1 MSHSRKRNIRR
12 DRVWANLYFV
22 KCREASERRF
32 FSNFSQQFLK
42 EAEEAGEVGTYCWF
56 LEQDRWQSSPLLDR
70 LFGIGTT
77 YPRNLLG
84 WFDLVD
90 ETFREPLRIH
100 VEGVLAGLWDFDYE
114 YQIVR
119 PDTQERRWIH
129 GKGRV
134 QNIVSDEGIP
144 LGRALLGA
152 IQDITSRKQHEVA
165 LERMTRLYEALS
177 QVKQVSLQAVGER
190 EYLEHICRILVIS
203 AKFRLAWVGREDPQT
218 HQILPQAAYGD
229 LEYLRGID
237 IRTDSSPWGQGPSGE
252 VIREK
257 HPVIANNLEQ
267 LANFQ
272 PWTARARAHQFQSSA
287 NLPVLRDGKVA
298 ATLNVYATS
307 VNYFG
312 AEEVSLLEEVSADI
326 ALTLDRWE
334 LAAAQRRAE
343 EERRVLEARLA
354 QVERLESL
362 GSLAGGVAHDMN
374 NVLGAI
380 LNTVATLRAVPEGG
394 SWEQALTTVTQACLR
409 GRSVVQHLLYFAQKG
424 LQHEV
429 AVNLNDLVNEVVD
442 LLKHTTLQ
450 KIHFSLDLQNLPC
463 VQADPSALTHALMN
477 LCVNAVDAMPEGG
490 TITITTRQL
499 HGIDLSV
506 RDTGL
511 GMTSE
516 VLSHAMDP
524 FFTTKE
530 LGKGTGLGLSQ
541 VFGTMRAH
549 EGQLTLESFPGQGT
563 TATMHFPT
571 SRTLNQDGRCFE
583 TPPED
588 AETPGQLSLKVLL
601 VDDDPLIRDSL
612 IELLELLGHSPTAA
626 AGGQEALNLLGAGY
640 ESDVIILDMNMP
652 GMNGAQTLAKIQ
664 EIRPSQ
670 AVLVTTGYT
679 ESDLG
684 DLAKHGK
691 VMSLS
696 KPFTAKELR
705 TALAAILALP

>member
-1 MSHSRKRNIRR
+1 MSHSRKKNTRR
-12 DRVWANLYFV
+12 DRIWATLYFA
-22 KCREASERRF
+22 KTREAAERRF
-32 FSNFSQQFLK
+32 FSSFSHQFLK
-42 EAEEAGEVGTYCWF
+42 EAEEAAEVGTYCWF
-56 LEQDRWQSSPLLDR
+56 LEQDRWQSSPVLDR
-70 LFGIGTT
+70 LFGIGST

-84 WFDLVD
+84 WLNLV
-90 ETFREPLRIH
+90 EESFRDPLRLH
-100 VEGVLAGLWDFDYE
+100 VEGVIKGLWDFDYE

-119 PDTQERRWIH
+119 PDTREQRWIH
-129 GKGRV
+129 GKGRL
-134 QNIVSDEGIP
+134 QDIFSDDGKS

-152 IQDITSRKQHEVA
+152 IQDITGQKQHEAA

-203 AKFRLAWVGREDPQT
+203 AKFRLAWIGREDPQT
-218 HQILPQAAYGD
+218 QRILPQAAYGD
-229 LEYLRGID
+229 TEYLRGID
-237 IRTDSSPWGQGPSGE
+237 IRTDSSPWGRGPSGE

-257 HPVIANNLEQ
+257 RPVIANNLEN

-272 PWTARARAHQFQSSA
+272 PWTSRARAHQFQSSA
-287 NLPVLRDGKVA
+287 NLPVLRGGKVA

-307 VNYFG
+307 ANYFG

-326 ALTLDRWE
+326 ALTLDRWD

-343 EERRVLEARLA
+343 EERRALETRLA

-380 LNTVATLRAVPEGG
+380 LNTVATLRPAPEG
-394 SWEQALTTVTQACLR
+394 SHLEQALTTMTQACLR

-424 LQHEV
+424 IQHEV
-429 AVNLNDLVNEVVD
+429 SVNLNDLVKEVVD

-450 KIHFSLDLQNLPC
+450 KITFSLDLGNLPC
-463 VQADPSALTHALMN
+463 VQVDPAAITHALMN

-499 HGIDLSV
+499 NGIDLSIQ
-506 RDTGL
+506 DTGL
-511 GMTSE
+511 GMSSE
-516 VLSHAMDP
+516 VLARAMDP

-530 LGKGTGLGLSQ
+530 PGKGTGLGLPQ

-571 SRTLNQDGRCFE
+571 ARILEQAGQCFE
-583 TPPED
+583 APLEE
-588 AETPGQLSLKVLL
+588 AEILADLSLKVLL

-612 IELLELLGHSPTAA
+612 IELLELLGHRPTAA

-640 ESDVIILDMNMP
+640 EPEVIILDMNMP

-664 EIRPSQ
+664 EIQPSQ
-670 AVLVTTGYT
+670 PVLVTTGYT

-684 DLAKHGK
+684 DLVKHGK

-705 TALAAILALP
+705 TALAAILAL